1 MRLSA
6 DRKKNG
12 GPRRGGPPPDAA
24 PAGSNRN
31 RGVIPGRR
39 TPEDRP
45 GCGPWH
51 SLKQRMGSGVYS
63 IRAYSFPPALM
74 LALALAAPGVA
85 RAQDAPGDTLRP
97 TASAGDTLNLT
108 VAEAVQ
114 RALVA
119 NEEARIARAAVDRT
133 EGQVREAYAR
143 VMPTIDGSYR
153 FTRNLQRPVLFFDQD
168 GETQQIQIGN
178 ATEHAFDIMLEQP
191 VLDFSLGSALAA
203 AGHGTAASE
212 ASYERALTDVA
223 LDARQAYYGVLLAN
237 ADVEVADNAL
247 ALAGARV
254 RQVQLFFD
262 VGTAAEFDLL
272 TARVALE
279 GARPVHIRAVNA
291 QRLAYNE
298 LKRVTGVPFSTG
310 VELADSL
317 AYEPVTIALD
327 AAVATALERRGDLIA
342 QRETVELS
350 QELVDV
356 QRTEAYPSISL
367 FLNLNRR
374 ASSEEM
380 WPEDRD
386 FTQSATAALALD
398 IPIFDGRRNQ
408 GLTLQARADYVAA
421 VERLHAL
428 ERDVELQVLDAWQS
442 VQAAA
447 ESVTATQATLGL
459 AQRAYEIATV
469 RFRSGL
475 STQLELDEAE
485 QDLIEAQSNAAEA
498 LYSHMLARA
507 VLLHAMGEI

>member
-1 MRLSA
+1 ML
-6 DRKKNG
+6 
-12 GPRRGGPPPDAA
+12 
-24 PAGSNRN
+24 
-31 RGVIPGRR
+31 
-39 TPEDRP
+39 
-45 GCGPWH
+45 
-51 SLKQRMGSGVYS
+51 
-63 IRAYSFPPALM
+63 AYSTL
-74 LALALAAPGVA
+74 LALILAIGLALPGTA
-85 RAQDAPGDTLRP
+85 RAQKASDTLP
-97 TASAGDTLNLT
+97 PAGGAAEDTLDLT
-108 VAEAVQ
+108 IADAVQ

-119 NEEARIARAAVDRT
+119 NEEARLARVAVDRT

-168 GETQQIQIGN
+168 GETQQIEIGN
-178 ATEHAFDIMLEQP
+178 ATEHAFDLTLEQP
-191 VLDFSLGSALAA
+191 VIDFSLGSALSA

-223 LDARQAYYGVLLAN
+223 LDARLSYYSVLLAE
-237 ADVEVADNAL
+237 ADVAVTENAL
-247 ALAGARV
+247 ELAR
-254 RQVQLFFD
+254 RRLEQVQLFFD
-262 VGTAAEFDLL
+262 VGTAAEFDVL

-279 GARPVHIRAVNA
+279 GARPDQIRAVNA

-298 LKRVTGVPFSTG
+298 LKRETGIPFSTG

-317 AYEPVTIALD
+317 SYQPVEIALD
-327 AAVATALERRGDLIA
+327 TAVAAALERRGDLTA
-342 QRETVELS
+342 QRETVALTR
-350 QELVDV
+350 ELVDV
-356 QRTEAYPSISL
+356 QRSEAFPSVSL

-374 ASSEEM
+374 ASSEEI

-408 GLTLQARADYVAA
+408 GLTLQARADHVAA

-447 ESVTATQATLGL
+447 EGVTATQATLEL
-459 AQRAYEIATV
+459 ALRAYDIATV

-485 QDLIEAQSNAAEA
+485 QDLIESQSNAAEA
-498 LYSHMLARA
+498 LYSHMAARA
-507 VLLHAMGEI
+507 LLLHAMGEI

>member
-1 MRLSA
+1 M
-6 DRKKNG
+6 
-12 GPRRGGPPPDAA
+12 
-24 PAGSNRN
+24 
-31 RGVIPGRR
+31 IPGRR
-39 TPEDRP
+39 TPGNRP
-45 GCGPWH
+45 GCGPWL
-51 SLKQRMGSGVYS
+51 SLKQRIGEGVYS
-63 IRAYSFPPALM
+63 IRVCSSIRVYAIAVALT
-74 LALALAAPGVA
+74 LAAGLAGPVAA
-85 RAQDAPGDTLRP
+85 RAQEA
-97 TASAGDTLNLT
+97 AGDTLDLT

-114 RALVA
+114 RALVT

-153 FTRNLQRPVLFFDQD
+153 FTRNLQRPVLFFDQG

-178 ATEHAFDIMLEQP
+178 ATEHAFDITVEQP

-237 ADVEVADNAL
+237 ADVEVAANAL
-247 ALAGARV
+247 ELAGARQ

-279 GARPVHIRAVNA
+279 SARPVHIRAVNA

-298 LKRVTGVPFSTG
+298 LKRVTGIPFSTG
-310 VELADSL
+310 VDLADSL
-317 AYEPVTIALD
+317 TYEPVTILLD
-327 AAVATALERRGDLIA
+327 EAVATALQRRGDLIA
-342 QRETVELS
+342 QRETVDLS

-356 QRTEAYPSISL
+356 QRTEAYPSVSL

-374 ASSEEM
+374 ASSEEI

-447 ESVTATQATLGL
+447 ESVTATQATLDL
-459 AQRAYEIATV
+459 AERAYEIATV

-475 STQLELDEAE
+475 STQLELDESE